1 MRTFLPILL
10 SLLLSGCL
18 SSPSPRETSTS
29 QLANPASQHCLAVG
43 GKIDSVKTAAGGE
56 GYCTLP
62 SGERIDEWALY
73 RRNTP

>member
-18 SSPSPRETSTS
+18 SSPSPHETSTS

-43 GKIDSVKTAAGGE
+43 GKIDSVKTAAGEE

>member
-18 SSPSPRETSTS
+18 SSPSSRETSTS

-43 GKIDSVKTAAGGE
+43 GKIDSVKTAGGEE

-62 SGERIDEWALY
+62 SGERIDEWAFY

>member
-1 MRTFLPILL
+1 MRTLLPILL

-43 GKIDSVKTAAGGE
+43 GKIGSVKTAAGEE

-73 RRNTP
+73 RRDTP

>member
-29 QLANPASQHCLAVG
+29 QLANPASQYCLAVG
-43 GKIDSVKTAAGGE
+43 GEIDSVKTAAGE
-56 GYCTLP
+56 DGYCTLP